1 MLQQKLIYV
10 TVYLFRLIV
19 VGIVCGI
26 TDPGDWNIQIRR
38 PLLVVLYYFYYFR
51 KSLDHRLGNEAAQRL
66 SSKYPL

>member
-1 MLQQKLIYV
+1 MAYYPIYRSKSKMLQQKLIYV

-38 PLLVVLYYFYYFR
+38 PLLVVLYYF
-51 KSLDHRLGNEAAQRL
+51 S
-66 SSKYPL
+66 

>member
-38 PLLVVLYYFYYFR
+38 PLLVVLYYF
-51 KSLDHRLGNEAAQRL
+51 S
-66 SSKYPL
+66 